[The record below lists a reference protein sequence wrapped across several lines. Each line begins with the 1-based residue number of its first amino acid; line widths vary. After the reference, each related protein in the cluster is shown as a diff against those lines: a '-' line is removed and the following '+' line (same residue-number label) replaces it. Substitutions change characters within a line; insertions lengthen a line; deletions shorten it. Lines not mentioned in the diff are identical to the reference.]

1 MKNMDRFLLMTCFAR
16 TVELGSLSAAG
27 RDLGLSQPNVSR
39 YVAALEEHLQIRL
52 LHRSTRKLSLT
63 QEGERYYAEVRTILD
78 AVKESEAG
86 VRANVEPSGLLRV
99 ACPTT
104 LAHTF
109 VLPHVP
115 EFMGL
120 YREVALDLQ
129 MSDRYVNLV
138 DEGFEL
144 AIRIGHLDDSTL
156 RARRIG
162 QFERVCVAS
171 ERYIAAH
178 GCPETPEDLRD
189 HECVIFTLLLS
200 GGTWRFRD
208 GDVPVS
214 GRIRVSSPEAARE
227 MVAAGLGI
235 GCGPQ
240 WLFEAGLKDGSLRLI
255 LRDHVPPPVP
265 INILYAANRL
275 MPARVRAFMD
285 FITQKFLLI
294 PAFNG
299 HASGPRES

>member
-1 MKNMDRFLLMTCFAR
+1 MDRFLLMTCFAR
-16 TVELGSLSAAG
+16 SVELGSLSAAG

-63 QEGERYYAEVRTILD
+63 QEGERYYAEVRVILD
-78 AVKESEAG
+78 AVKESESAA
-86 VRANVEPSGLLRV
+86 RANVEPSGLLRV

-104 LAHTF
+104 LAHSF
-109 VLPHVP
+109 VVPHVP
-115 EFMGL
+115 EFLGL

-138 DEGFEL
+138 EDGFEL
-144 AIRIGHLDDSTL
+144 AIRIGHLEDTTL

-171 ERYIAAH
+171 EQYIASR
-178 GCPETPEDLRD
+178 GCPGKPEDLRD
-189 HECVIFTLLLS
+189 HDCVIYTLLSS
-200 GGTWRFRD
+200 GGTWRFRT

-227 MVAAGLGI
+227 MVSAGLGI
-235 GCGPQ
+235 GYGPQ

-255 LRDHVPPPVP
+255 LRDHVPALVP

-275 MPARVRAFMD
+275 MPARVRVFMD
-285 FITQKFLLI
+285 FITQKFRLL
-294 PAFNG
+294 PPFNG
-299 HASGPRES
+299 HALSLAGGAAA

>member
-178 GCPETPEDLRD
+178 GYPETPEDLRD

-200 GGTWRFRD
+200 GGSWRFRD

-240 WLFEAGLKDGSLRLI
+240 WLFEAGLKDGSLRLL
-255 LRDHVPPPVP
+255 LRDYVPPPVP

-299 HASGPRES
+299 NQT